1 MSAELVEAAALALG
15 PITSELV
22 FLGGASV
29 HLWITDPAAPP
40 TRATE
45 DVDVISEVTSLAS
58 YYSLGERLR
67 ERGFVEANDSEVI
80 CRWRHAET
88 GILVD
93 VMPQDEEVL
102 GFSNRWYPTV
112 IATATDL
119 TLGNGMTICAATPP
133 SIVATKLAAWKGRGG
148 GDALTSLDL
157 HDIVVLVDG
166 RAELAQE
173 IDGSDGQLRNYV
185 AGELEALIAD
195 RNLDYLLASALHG
208 HGVLAD
214 ERAARSEGDH
224 GRNRRSRLTRC
235 PLREGFAPDR
245 KPLSS

>member
-1 MSAELVEAAALALG
+1 MSAELVETAASALG
-15 PITSELV
+15 PIADEVV
-22 FLGGASV
+22 FLGGASI

-40 TRATE
+40 TRTTE

-58 YYSLGERLR
+58 YYALGERLR
-67 ERGFVEANDSEVI
+67 DRGFVEASDSDVI

-88 GILVD
+88 GLLVD
-93 VMPQDEEVL
+93 VMPQDEAVL
-102 GFSNRWYPTV
+102 GFSNRWYPTA
-112 IATATDL
+112 IATATNL
-119 TLGNGMTICAATPP
+119 TLGNGMAIRSATPP

-166 RAELAQE
+166 RAELAPE
-173 IDGSDGQLRNYV
+173 VAGSDGQLRNYV
-185 AGELEALIAD
+185 VSGFRVLLED

-214 ERAARSEGDH
+214 ERAARSKKIMGEIA
-224 GRNRRSRLTRC
+224 GR
-235 PLREGFAPDR
+235 A
-245 KPLSS
+245 